1 MNMKENSEYR
11 SLARMSLSGKWA
23 FGAIATIVCWIIM
36 CVPGES
42 VNFAS
47 DTQFGQLWG
56 LFMYPLSWGYGVLWL
71 ALARDEKVD
80 YGMLFDGFKD
90 YLRIFLTLLLV
101 QIYTILWMLLLII
114 PGLVKCYSY
123 SMTSFILKDNPE
135 MKYDA
140 AINESMRMMQG
151 HKMKLFLLDLSF
163 IGWFFLC
170 ILTFGIGFLFLS
182 PYVSTAHAHFYEDLK
197 TETL

>member
-1 MNMKENSEYR
+1 MKENSEYR

-23 FGAIATIVCWIIM
+23 FGAIASIICWVIM
-36 CVPGES
+36 CAPGEL
-42 VNFAS
+42 VNSAY
-47 DTQFGQLWG
+47 DIQLGQLWG
-56 LFMYPLSWGYGVLWL
+56 LFVIPLSWGYGVLWL
-71 ALARDEKVD
+71 ALARNENVD

-170 ILTFGIGFLFLS
+170 ILTLGIGFLFLQ
-182 PYVSTAHAHFYEDLK
+182 PYMSTAHAHFYEDLK

>member
-1 MNMKENSEYR
+1 
-11 SLARMSLSGKWA
+11 
-23 FGAIATIVCWIIM
+23 M
-36 CVPGES
+36 CAPGELVDS
-42 VNFAS
+42 AY
-47 DTQFGQLWG
+47 DIQLGQLWG
-56 LFMYPLSWGYGVLWL
+56 LFVIPLSWGYGVLWL
-71 ALARDEKVD
+71 ALARNENVD

-163 IGWFFLC
+163 IGWFFLS
-170 ILTFGIGFLFLS
+170 ILTLGIGFLFLQ
-182 PYVSTAHAHFYEDLK
+182 PYMSTAHAHFYEDLK

>member
-1 MNMKENSEYR
+1 MKENSEYR

-23 FGAIATIVCWIIM
+23 FGAIASIICWVIM
-36 CVPGES
+36 CAPGEL
-42 VNFAS
+42 VNSAY
-47 DTQFGQLWG
+47 DIQLGQLWG
-56 LFMYPLSWGYGVLWL
+56 LFVIPLSWGYGVLWL
-71 ALARDEKVD
+71 ALARNENVD

-123 SMTSFILKDNPE
+123 SMTSFILKDSPE

-163 IGWFFLC
+163 IGWFFLS
-170 ILTFGIGFLFLS
+170 ILTLGIGFLFLQ
-182 PYVSTAHAHFYEDLK
+182 PYMSTAHAHFYEDLK

>member
-1 MNMKENSEYR
+1 MTGNSEYR

-23 FGAIATIVCWIIM
+23 FGAIVSIICWVIM
-36 CVPGES
+36 CAPGEL
-42 VNFAS
+42 VNSAS
-47 DTQFGQLWG
+47 DIQLGNLWG
-56 LFMYPLSWGYGVLWL
+56 LLMIPLSWGYAVLWL
-71 ALARDEKVD
+71 ALARNENVD

-114 PGLVKCYSY
+114 PGIVKAYSY
-123 SMTSFILKDNPE
+123 SMTSFILKDNPD

-151 HKMKLFLLDLSF
+151 HKMQLFLLDLSF
-163 IGWFFLC
+163 IGWFFLS
-170 ILTFGIGFLFLS
+170 ILTLGIGFLFLA
-182 PYVSTAHAHFYEDLK
+182 PYVSTAHAHFYKDLK
-197 TETL
+197 RETL

>member
-1 MNMKENSEYR
+1 MKENSEYR

-23 FGAIATIVCWIIM
+23 FGAIASIICWVIM
-36 CVPGES
+36 CAPGEL
-42 VNFAS
+42 VNSAY
-47 DTQFGQLWG
+47 DIQLGQLWG
-56 LFMYPLSWGYGVLWL
+56 LFVIPLSWGYGVLWL
-71 ALARDEKVD
+71 ALARNENVD

-163 IGWFFLC
+163 IGWFFLS
-170 ILTFGIGFLFLS
+170 ILTLGIGFSFLQ
-182 PYVSTAHAHFYEDLK
+182 PYMSTAHAHFYEDLK

>member
-1 MNMKENSEYR
+1 MKENSEYR

-23 FGAIATIVCWIIM
+23 FGAIASIICWVIM
-36 CVPGES
+36 CAPGEL
-42 VNFAS
+42 VNSAY
-47 DTQFGQLWG
+47 DIQLGQLWG
-56 LFMYPLSWGYGVLWL
+56 LFVIPLSWGYGVLWL
-71 ALARDEKVD
+71 ALARNENVD

-151 HKMKLFLLDLSF
+151 HKMKLFLLDLSV

-170 ILTFGIGFLFLS
+170 ILTLGIGFLFLQ
-182 PYVSTAHAHFYEDLK
+182 PYMSTAHAHFYEDLK

>member
-1 MNMKENSEYR
+1 MKENSEYR

-23 FGAIATIVCWIIM
+23 FGAIASIICWVIM
-36 CVPGES
+36 CAPGEL
-42 VNFAS
+42 VNSAY
-47 DTQFGQLWG
+47 DIQLGQLWG
-56 LFMYPLSWGYGVLWL
+56 LFVIPLSWGYGVLWL
-71 ALARDEKVD
+71 ALARNENVD

-151 HKMKLFLLDLSF
+151 HKMQLFLLDLSF
-163 IGWFFLC
+163 IGWFFLS
-170 ILTFGIGFLFLS
+170 ILTLGIGFLFLQ
-182 PYVSTAHAHFYEDLK
+182 PYMSTAHAHFYEDLK

>member
-1 MNMKENSEYR
+1 MKENSEYR

-23 FGAIATIVCWIIM
+23 FGAIASIICWVIM
-36 CVPGES
+36 CAPGEL
-42 VNFAS
+42 VNSAY
-47 DTQFGQLWG
+47 DIQLGQLWG
-56 LFMYPLSWGYGVLWL
+56 LFVIPLSWGYGVLWL
-71 ALARDEKVD
+71 ALARNENVD

-114 PGLVKCYSY
+114 PGIVKSYSY

-163 IGWFFLC
+163 IGWFFLS
-170 ILTFGIGFLFLS
+170 ILTLGIGFLFLQ
-182 PYVSTAHAHFYEDLK
+182 PYMSTAHAHFYEDLK
-197 TETL
+197 KETL

>member
-1 MNMKENSEYR
+1 MKENSEYR

>member
-1 MNMKENSEYR
+1 MKENCEYR

-23 FGAIATIVCWIIM
+23 FGAIASIICWVIM
-36 CVPGES
+36 CAPGEL
-42 VNFAS
+42 VNSAY
-47 DTQFGQLWG
+47 DIQLGQLWG
-56 LFMYPLSWGYGVLWL
+56 LFVIPLSWGYGVLWL
-71 ALARDEKVD
+71 ALARNENVD

-163 IGWFFLC
+163 IGWFFLS
-170 ILTFGIGFLFLS
+170 ILTLGIGFLFLQ
-182 PYVSTAHAHFYEDLK
+182 PYMSTAHAHFYEDLK

>member
-1 MNMKENSEYR
+1 
-11 SLARMSLSGKWA
+11 
-23 FGAIATIVCWIIM
+23 M
-36 CVPGES
+36 CVPGEF
-42 VNFAS
+42 VNSAF

-56 LFMYPLSWGYGVLWL
+56 LFMFPLVWGYGVLWL
-71 ALARDEKVD
+71 ALARNENVD

-90 YLRIFLTLLLV
+90 YLRIFLTLLLA

-163 IGWFFLC
+163 IGWFFLS
-170 ILTFGIGFLFLS
+170 ILTLGIGFLFLQ
-182 PYVSTAHAHFYEDLK
+182 PYMSTAHAHFYEDLK

>member
-1 MNMKENSEYR
+1 MKENSEYR

-23 FGAIATIVCWIIM
+23 FGAIASIVYFIII

-42 VNFAS
+42 VNSAS
-47 DTQFGQLWG
+47 DTLFGHLWG

-71 ALARDEKVD
+71 ALARDENVD

-163 IGWFFLC
+163 IGWFFLS
-170 ILTFGIGFLFLS
+170 ILTLGIGFLFLQ
-182 PYVSTAHAHFYEDLK
+182 PYMSTAHAHFYEDLK

>member
-1 MNMKENSEYR
+1 MKENSEYR

-23 FGAIATIVCWIIM
+23 FGAIASIICWVIM
-36 CVPGES
+36 CAPGEL
-42 VNFAS
+42 VNSAY
-47 DTQFGQLWG
+47 DIQLGQLWG
-56 LFMYPLSWGYGVLWL
+56 LFVIPLSWGYGVLWL
-71 ALARDEKVD
+71 ALARNENVD

-163 IGWFFLC
+163 IGWFFLS
-170 ILTFGIGFLFLS
+170 ILTLGIGFLFLQ
-182 PYVSTAHAHFYEDLK
+182 PYMSTAHAHFYEDLK

>member
-1 MNMKENSEYR
+1 MKGNSEYR

-23 FGAIATIVCWIIM
+23 FGAIASIICWVIM
-36 CVPGES
+36 CAPGEL
-42 VNFAS
+42 VNSAY
-47 DTQFGQLWG
+47 DIQLGQLWG
-56 LFMYPLSWGYGVLWL
+56 LFVIPLSWGYGVLWL
-71 ALARDEKVD
+71 ALARNENVD

-170 ILTFGIGFLFLS
+170 ILTFGIGFLFLQ
-182 PYVSTAHAHFYEDLK
+182 PYMSTAHAHFYEDLK

>member
-1 MNMKENSEYR
+1 
-11 SLARMSLSGKWA
+11 
-23 FGAIATIVCWIIM
+23 M
-36 CVPGES
+36 CAPGEL
-42 VNFAS
+42 VNSAS
-47 DTQFGQLWG
+47 DIQLGNLLG
-56 LFMYPLSWGYGVLWL
+56 LLMIPLSWGYAVLWL
-71 ALARDEKVD
+71 ALARNENVD

-114 PGLVKCYSY
+114 PGIVKAYSY
-123 SMTSFILKDNPE
+123 SMTSFILKDNPD

-151 HKMKLFLLDLSF
+151 HKMQLFLLDLSF
-163 IGWFFLC
+163 IGWFFLS
-170 ILTFGIGFLFLS
+170 ILTLGIGFLFLA
-182 PYVSTAHAHFYEDLK
+182 PYVSTAHAHFYKDLK

>member
-1 MNMKENSEYR
+1 MKENSEYR

-23 FGAIATIVCWIIM
+23 FGAIASIICWVIM
-36 CVPGES
+36 CAPGEL
-42 VNFAS
+42 VNSAY
-47 DTQFGQLWG
+47 DIQLGQLWG
-56 LFMYPLSWGYGVLWL
+56 LFVIPLSWGYGVLWL
-71 ALARDEKVD
+71 ALARNENVD

-163 IGWFFLC
+163 IGWFFLS
-170 ILTFGIGFLFLS
+170 ILTLGIGFLFLQ
-182 PYVSTAHAHFYEDLK
+182 PYMSTAHAHFYEDLK
-197 TETL
+197 KETL